1 MLLPDAA
8 SQAHLIEVV
17 RIADPRSAYGSDS
30 VTGETLAVWEAEH
43 LRSALDLIGRL
54 PEGELRR
61 CFEPGYGIRAHAPDG
76 LLLEISFC
84 FSCHGAWLAG
94 PGVPADLRGMQ
105 SFDADSPPARELLD
119 RFRAS
124 AAAPA

>member
-8 SQAHLIEVV
+8 AQAHVVEVV
-17 RIADPRSAYGSDS
+17 RIADPVGAWGSDS
-30 VTGETLAVWEAEH
+30 VTGDVVAVWDAAPA
-43 LRSALDLIGRL
+43 RSALDLVAGL

-61 CFEPGYGIRAHAPDG
+61 CFEPAYGIRAHGPDG
-76 LLLEISFC
+76 LLLSISFC

-94 PGVPADLRGMQ
+94 PGVPADLRGMHG
-105 SFDADSPPARELLD
+105 FDADSPQARELLD

-124 AAAPA
+124 AAAA